1 MWSACRKSLSTQN
14 WMVVAGAVVVNALL
28 REVDFIYL
36 EKPSPAQRKVVIDR
50 VTKERKEVQRRPTER
65 ACYI

>member
-1 MWSACRKSLSTQN
+1 
-14 WMVVAGAVVVNALL
+14 MVVAGAVVVNALL